1 MENSNSFKISNTSA
15 GDKESTMHSSLQQYY
30 HNVMENTKLSS
41 IKIDRA
47 ARFLLLPEIA
57 NLTGDHTKAMF
68 LLSKGLTHDEV
79 SEAFKLYYREQKGA
93 LVTIFQPDVAELALN
108 NVSQTD
114 NNSLACVS
122 RKHPNDTP
130 SGLSIFFNLCQRV
143 MVLAGISTAFYY
155 LYQNTLLQKWRA
167 DKAKENKTKKEHKRI
182 EEELNQIKSEL
193 QKITAELKLQQLT
206 GKTNANLAAEINS
219 LKAILVSRQH
229 FEELQNKKV
238 SLPSWQLNASKA
250 SNSPEIN
257 AINNT
262 DVIVSNG
269 GSECTPSPC
278 DSSPIV
284 QEKSNESIKIES
296 NEKNTPNDI
305 QISMNGSTEG
315 EEKIVISNVSSD
327 SVSDTI
333 PKTKKTNT
341 KNNKNSKSKV
351 GLNDKE
357 NGKTLKQNG
366 VVRINSD

>member
-1 MENSNSFKISNTSA
+1 MENNSFKISNTSG

-93 LVTIFQPDVAELALN
+93 SVPDVAELALN

-122 RKHPNDTP
+122 RKHSNDTP

-155 LYQNTLLQKWRA
+155 LYQKWRA

-229 FEELQNKKV
+229 FEELQSKKV

-250 SNSPEIN
+250 SNTPEIN